1 MIDERTEMYLK
12 AIGQMEEEGQPA
24 TTSGLARNLDV
35 SMPSVTE
42 MLQRLAA
49 KGLVQHEAR
58 GPVRLTDEGE
68 RMASSLIRR
77 HRLWE
82 NFLVQFLGFP
92 WEKVHDEA
100 CRLEHAT
107 SPELEE
113 RLFRFLGDLE
123 TCPHGHAIPS
133 RDGRREEK
141 LAVPLA
147 EFRRAGPARVVR
159 IQREAAEFLRRLA
172 RLDIGPGR
180 VLDTQGAPS
189 RGGPVRVSVEGRS
202 HQVAPELAREVMVQP
217 VEAPEEP
224 LEAVAPLSELR
235 NDEEGTVENLSGGKV
250 FVARCLALGLT
261 QGTPIKVVRNTGRGP
276 LIVSVRDTRVA
287 LGRGESERVK
297 VRRQA
302 RSS

>member
-1 MIDERTEMYLK
+1 MIDERSEMYLK
-12 AIGQMEEEGQPA
+12 AIGGLEDEEGAA
-24 TTSGLARNLDV
+24 TTSSLARHLDV

-49 KGLVQHEAR
+49 KGLVEHEAR
-58 GPVRLTDEGE
+58 GPVRLTEEGE
-68 RMASSLIRR
+68 RLASSLIRR

-82 NFLVQFLGFP
+82 NLLVQFLGFP
-92 WEKVHDEA
+92 WEKVHEEA

-113 RLFRFLGDLE
+113 RLSKFLGDLE

-133 RDGRREEK
+133 KDGRREEEP
-141 LAVPLA
+141 AVPLA
-147 EFRRAGPARVVR
+147 EFRHPGPARVVR

-172 RLDIGPGR
+172 RLDISPGR
-180 VLDTQGAPS
+180 VLDTRGAPS

-217 VEAPEEP
+217 VEGPQEP
-224 LEAVAPLSELR
+224 VKAVVPLSELR

-250 FVARCLALGLT
+250 FVAHCLALGLT
-261 QGTPIKVVRNTGRGP
+261 QGTPIKVVRNTGQAP
-276 LIVSVRDTRVA
+276 LTVSVRDTRVA
-287 LGRGESERVK
+287 LGRGEAKKIRVRP
-297 VRRQA
+297 VVNL
-302 RSS
+302 S